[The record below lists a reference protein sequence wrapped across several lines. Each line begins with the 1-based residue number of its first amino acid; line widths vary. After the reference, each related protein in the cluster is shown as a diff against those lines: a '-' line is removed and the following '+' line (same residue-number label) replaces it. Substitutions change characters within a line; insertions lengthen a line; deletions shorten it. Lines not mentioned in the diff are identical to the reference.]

1 MLAPFKENLLEK
13 KILKKFPMEHP
24 FTSQISY
31 KALLPNFTAPEDAKR
46 GDAAIN
52 SKSILQKQT
61 PAQVPP
67 TIVNQKNSGKAWRHE
82 IQYPALPTQQAGVW
96 YYDKELYHVNI
107 FKR

>member
-1 MLAPFKENLLEK
+1 MLAPFKENLLNK

-24 FTSQISY
+24 LTSQISY

-96 YYDKELYHVNI
+96 YYDQELYHVN
-107 FKR
+107 